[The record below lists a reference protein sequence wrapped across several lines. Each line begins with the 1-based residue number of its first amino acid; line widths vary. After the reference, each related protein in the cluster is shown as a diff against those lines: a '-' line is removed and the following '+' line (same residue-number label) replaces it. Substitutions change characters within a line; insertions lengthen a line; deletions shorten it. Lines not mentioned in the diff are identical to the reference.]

1 MRIFNFLKSRT
12 MRLILSLLVLF
23 ALNSAHAQDI
33 CSKIKKDVSA
43 DKMNVDMESPYEEA
57 NQPLIRVSRSYSTNE
72 ENPFDNFYVIFRVS
86 CDLDSIYTKDANG
99 GQVEKEEKK
108 VTIEFEDHT
117 RLTEEELKVN
127 HDLSDDHMSAVR
139 YAYFVV
145 TDQNLKTLTTKGII
159 RFTLVGSS
167 GLVSPELGSEV
178 MQYVKCMKAV
188 K

>member
-99 GQVEKEEKK
+99 GQVEKEEKG
-108 VTIEFEDHT
+108 VIIEFEDHSK
-117 RLTEEELKVN
+117 LTDEELKVN

-139 YAYFVV
+139 YAYLIVN
-145 TDQNLKTLTTKGII
+145 DQNLKSLTTKGII
-159 RFTLVGSS
+159 KFTLAGSS
-167 GLVSPELGSEV
+167 GLVSPDQASVV
-178 MQYVKCMKAV
+178 MEYVKCMKAV